1 MKSIFK
7 YSTIILIN
15 FTVFAPLQAAI
26 IASRDSQPIILNES
40 PRLDPHALEGSLN
53 AESNLSSLA
62 VRARRLSMQ
71 AQSLSIQAQSLRKS
85 SQAES
90 LRVPLQP
97 SNDTCNLGIY
107 TFAQDGNLSDHH
119 DSNEH
124 SKNSHPSSDFEQK
137 PKKRTPIKN
146 RRSISINRETTPEP
160 TPMTLNNDLRIT
172 ITRNQ
177 LHCIEC
183 FCLLIGTGLGVY
195 HALQPAPFQKR
206 SMLTNL
212 GDQATEITRSGLP
225 TDMIGA
231 GFWGL
236 NKLSSLASSG
246 VTLVFAGFLLHKV
259 KGWVDTI
266 YASDTDRR
274 INKKLDPVISD
285 LEKLAEYVDEKFK
298 EVDEER
304 TDSYQTTTNIVQ
316 DQAKHAQLL
325 EDAMTILEELTQE
338 YEKRNPTDLKAQEIA
353 FHANT
358 LHEEITTAATHAQEV
373 QKTITDKTERKEIL
387 QNPITKKVQSSNC
400 CGCKQQ

>member
-7 YSTIILIN
+7 YCTIILIN
-15 FTVFAPLQAAI
+15 FTVFTPLQAAI
-26 IASRDSQPIILNES
+26 TASRDSQPIISNEP

-53 AESNLSSLA
+53 VESNPSSLA
-62 VRARRLSMQ
+62 IRARRLS
-71 AQSLSIQAQSLRKS
+71 IQAQNLRKS

-97 SNDTCNLGIY
+97 SNDTCNLGFY
-107 TFAQDGNLSDHH
+107 RFAQDEDLNDHH
-119 DSNEH
+119 DPNEH
-124 SKNSHPSSDFEQK
+124 SKNSHPSSDSEQK
-137 PKKRTPIKN
+137 QKKRTPFKN
-146 RRSISINRETTPEP
+146 RRSISINRETTQEP
-160 TPMTLNNDLRIT
+160 TPTTLDNDLHIT
-172 ITRNQ
+172 ITRKQ

-206 SMLTNL
+206 SMLANL

-274 INKKLDPVISD
+274 INKKLDPFISD
-285 LEKLAEYVDEKFK
+285 LEKLAAYIDEKFK

-353 FHANT
+353 LHANT
-358 LHEEITTAATHAQEV
+358 LHEEITTAVTQAHDV
-373 QKTITDKTERKEIL
+373 QKTIEDKTKQRKENL
-387 QNPITKKVQSSNC
+387 KNPITTKVKPSNC